1 MPTALMSH
9 REHEWL
15 KEGKKEGRAEGREEG
30 REEGARD
37 ATLREAR
44 SAVMEAL
51 DAKFDRAADTVA
63 RIYQGIERRGAA
75 AALHRRAVTAS
86 SLDDFCKQLPG

>member
-9 REHEWL
+9 RERAWL
-15 KEGKKEGRAEGREEG
+15 KEGRKEGREEG

-63 RIYQGIERRGAA
+63 EYIKGLNDVALLR
-75 AALHRRAVTAS
+75 ALHRRAVTAS